1 MGGGYYSPFANDDND
16 GSQEEDEN
24 GKTTC
29 TDAQDKP
36 HLLRSLRHLK
46 GSLALLA
53 SSWGE

>member
-1 MGGGYYSPFANDDND
+1 MGGYYSPFANDDND

-24 GKTTC
+24 GKTTG
-29 TDAQDKP
+29 TDAQDEP